1 MPPNGFSGSFSSLLA
16 DTSEELFLGT
26 TEARFSCF
34 DFISA
39 RTSPPKANILLSVF
53 WNGDGGQFKQIVTRE
68 EKRDFGAT
76 FVQNPQ

>member
-39 RTSPPKANILLSVF
+39 RTSPPMANVFTGCILKWKGLRHYYKGKS
-53 WNGDGGQFKQIVTRE
+53 GL
-68 EKRDFGAT
+68 
-76 FVQNPQ
+76 